1 MPTTSSAAGTPI
13 PTALDIVSMIAY
25 RAGQGRESGLTPS
38 GGRTRSTPIS
48 LGRQGCRASLRRRVT
63 AAIEQDQ
70 SARARVRTA
79 LLSVVAAGVLV
90 GIKLVAGLLSG
101 SLGLLAEAAHSGTDL
116 VAALLTLFALRIA
129 VRPADQEH
137 RYGHG
142 KAEHLAALGESAFLT
157 LVSALIAVESIRRL
171 ATAGGHEVSAQWWTF
186 AVLAVVIAIDAS
198 RTVVS
203 RRASREYESAALA
216 ANALHFASDLAG
228 SLAVLAGLILVSM
241 GVQSADSIAALLVAA
256 LVIVAAV
263 RLARDSI
270 DVLMDRAP
278 AGSTEAIEHALQS
291 LRGRT
296 EVRRVRTRHAAGR
309 NFVDLVVGVSPDAGI
324 QQAHATADDIES
336 TVRSAV
342 PNSDVVVHVE
352 PLDAEGDLRERASA
366 AALAVPE
373 VREIHNVRVMHVG
386 DGYELSLHAK
396 MASDQTLGQA
406 HDTVTRVEQ
415 SIHETVPEL
424 GRIYTHMEP
433 LARTDWTRK
442 PTPQEVAEDRAAIEE
457 AVRHYTGEDPLDIR
471 FRDSER
477 GRIAFVTM
485 GLPGEQPLRVAHHR
499 AGLVEAQVRDR
510 RPELADVIVH
520 TEPRPEAGGN
530 RAVPGP

>member
-1 MPTTSSAAGTPI
+1 MNAASDIDRSAH
-13 PTALDIVSMIAY
+13 
-25 RAGQGRESGLTPS
+25 
-38 GGRTRSTPIS
+38 
-48 LGRQGCRASLRRRVT
+48 
-63 AAIEQDQ
+63 
-70 SARARVRTA
+70 ARVRTA
-79 LLSVVAAGVLV
+79 LMSVVAAAFLV
-90 GIKLVAGLLSG
+90 GIKLVAGILSG

-129 VRPADQEH
+129 VRPADPEH

-157 LVSALIAVESIRRL
+157 LISTAIAIESVRRL
-171 ATAGGHEVSAQWWTF
+171 ATAGGHEVTAHWWTF
-186 AVLAVVIAIDAS
+186 AVLGTVIVIDAT
-198 RTVVS
+198 RTVIS
-203 RRASREYESAALA
+203 RRASQEYQSAALA

-228 SLAVLAGLILVSM
+228 SLAVLVGLILVSM
-241 GVQSADSIAALLVAA
+241 GVQSADSIAALFVAV
-256 LVIVAAV
+256 LVIVAAI

-278 AGSTEAIEHALQS
+278 AESTEAIERALES
-291 LRGRT
+291 LHGRT

-342 PNSDVVVHVE
+342 PNADVVVHVE

-396 MASDQTLGQA
+396 MASDQTLDQA
-406 HDTVTRVEQ
+406 HATVTRVEQ
-415 SIHETVPEL
+415 SIHASVPEL

-442 PTPQEVAEDRAAIEE
+442 PTPDEVAEDRAIIEE
-457 AVRHYTGEDPLDIR
+457 AVRHYTGADPLDIR

-477 GRIAFVTM
+477 GRVAFVTM

-510 RPELADVIVH
+510 RPELADVVVH
-520 TEPRPEAGGN
+520 TEPRVGGDGV
-530 RAVPGP
+530 RR